1 MRTMDMQRMS
11 SARIAT
17 WLVVPLCVASLL
29 AATSV
34 VPASDPVA
42 AAAAPAVAVPAAA
55 PAAVPAVE
63 PAPAPSAEPVV
74 AGKYIGAAK
83 CKNCHSAEKTG
94 DQYGHWEKMLHAK
107 AFETLAGDKAK
118 ELAKAKGIDDPQ
130 KADACLKCHVTA
142 FGEPADNLAKGFKP
156 EMGVQCESCHGPAET
171 HMKARMAAAARRTRR
186 RRARSPRAKSSPS
199 RTSTPCVKCHN
210 PESPSY
216 KPVLL
221 QGGLREDLAPEPRE
235 EAHARGAEEAGRSLW
250 LRSGRVV
257 PVPEAGGG
265 GDEVATAR

>member
-1 MRTMDMQRMS
+1 MDMQRMS

-74 AGKYIGAAK
+74 AGKYIGASK

-94 DQYGHWEKMLHAK
+94 NQYGHWEKMLHAK

-142 FGEPADNLAKGFKP
+142 FGEAADNLAKGFKP

-171 HMKARMAAAARRTRR
+171 HMKARMAAAAEKD
-186 RRARSPRAKSSPS
+186 PAKAAPVAAGEVIAEPGFD
-199 RTSTPCVKCHN
+199 TCVKCHN

-216 KPVLL
+216 KPFCFKESYAKISHLNPEKKRTPEEL
-221 QGGLREDLAPEPRE
+221 KKLADPNGCGDAGTCKCPRP
-235 EAHARGAEEAGRSLW
+235 AAAASK
-250 LRSGRVV
+250 
-257 PVPEAGGG
+257 
-265 GDEVATAR
+265 